1 MTAVV
6 PALAGSLIV
15 AGLLGVVLGARP
27 VPPQPAAPGRSHP
40 SIIARAAATSGRTRT
55 LFLTGLGAGALAAV
69 LTGWVIAVILLP
81 AAAVGIPALLSSAP
95 ATTEIG
101 RLEAM
106 EEWTRSLAG
115 VLTAGVGLEQALI
128 ATVRS
133 TPETIGP
140 EVTRL
145 VARLHARWPTEAALR
160 AFADDLDDATGDLV
174 AAHLILS
181 ARRRG
186 AGLAGVLEALAQS
199 VAEDVRARRQVEAD
213 RAKPRA
219 TARWITLITVAV
231 LGFLALTGRYI
242 APFGT
247 PVGQVILLVLLAAY
261 VGVLVWMKT
270 MTRGKPLPRFIGSDL
285 GGQA

>member
-1 MTAVV
+1 
-6 PALAGSLIV
+6 
-15 AGLLGVVLGARP
+15 
-27 VPPQPAAPGRSHP
+27 
-40 SIIARAAATSGRTRT
+40 
-55 LFLTGLGAGALAAV
+55 
-69 LTGWVIAVILLP
+69 
-81 AAAVGIPALLSSAP
+81 
-95 ATTEIG
+95 
-101 RLEAM
+101 
-106 EEWTRSLAG
+106 
-115 VLTAGVGLEQALI
+115 
-128 ATVRS
+128 
-133 TPETIGP
+133 
-140 EVTRL
+140 
-145 VARLHARWPTEAALR
+145 
-160 AFADDLDDATGDLV
+160 
-174 AAHLILS
+174 
-181 ARRRG
+181 

-270 MTRGKPLPRFIGSDL
+270 MTRGTPLPRFIGSGV